1 MQNKGAITLFA
12 ILFALVS
19 LYQLSFTWVSNSVKK
34 QAKQYAIEKAQGDV
48 KLEKKYERAY
58 LDSMANVGVYNLGV
72 KNYTFSEVQERELN
86 LGLDLKGGMNVTLEV
101 SIPDVIKSLANYS
114 KDPNFLAAIKKAKEL
129 EKNSQDDF
137 VTLFG
142 KAWNKINP
150 NGKLASIFATIEL
163 KDKINYNSTNEEV
176 LKVISKEVDDAVK
189 NSFNVIRSRIDR
201 FGVTQPNIQPLQI
214 KGRVLVELPGVKNPE
229 RVRKL
234 LQGTAELSFWEV
246 YDNVGDDQNKGVFY
260 YLLEANKRLAEI
272 KKAEKEDSTPKADT
286 TSSKETASNDK
297 LAELQN
303 NPEVADTTKENTEN
317 ADTSNSLIN
326 EIKGK
331 DLVSKD
337 TVKGGDDAPL
347 FKVLIPYID
356 NQNQPVKGA
365 VVGLALP
372 KDTATV
378 NEYLKMEQ
386 IRSIFPRRL
395 KFAWTVKTITLGQE
409 GNQKEF
415 LQLIALKSARDG
427 RPALDGDVITDAR
440 VEYGQNRATAE
451 VSMTMNGKGASIWKR
466 LTKQN
471 IGHPIAIVLDGY
483 VYSFPNVQNEIKN
496 GRSSITGNFTLSE
509 AQDLANVL
517 KSGKLPAPARI
528 IQEAIVGPSLGKEA
542 IHAGLVSFI
551 VAFILVLIFM
561 IFYYNKAGIV
571 ANLALIANVF
581 FIFGVLASMGA
592 VLTLPGIAGIVLT
605 IGMSVDANVLIFE
618 RIKEELRAGKGLKLA
633 VIDGYKNAYSAIID
647 ANVTTLLTGIILY
660 VFGSG
665 PIQGFATT
673 LVIGILTSLFSA
685 IFITR
690 IIFENWLSK
699 KKNITFSTKLTEN
712 AFSKVNIQFIQKRK
726 TWYVISGAIV
736 IIGLASI
743 LTQGFDLGI
752 DFKGGRVYVVRFDKA
767 VSPVEV
773 QESLKPA
780 FGGNIPEVKVF
791 GDKNQL
797 RISTKYLIDEESE
810 ETDDKV
816 DKALYEG
823 VKKFI
828 GEVDFNTFR
837 HKYIMS
843 SQKVGPTIADDIKVD
858 AFWAVLF
865 SLIVIFLYI
874 LIRFR
879 NWQYGL
885 GALLALVHDV
895 TIVLGLFSLL
905 KSFMPFSMEIDQA
918 FIAAILTVVGYS
930 INDTVVVFDRIR
942 EYLTLY
948 PKKDR
953 TETYNKALNSTIS
966 RTVNTSFSTFLV
978 LLIIFLFGGEVIR
991 GFSFALLIG
1000 VVVGTY
1006 SSLFIATPI
1015 AYDTIKHKEKVENKK
1030 RK

>member
-34 QAKQYAIEKAQGDV
+34 QAKQYAISRANGDAE
-48 KLEKKYERAY
+48 LEKKYERVF

-101 SIPDVIKSLANYS
+101 SVPDVIKSLANYS
-114 KDPNFLAAIKKAKEL
+114 KDPDFVAALKRAKEL
-129 EKNSQDDF
+129 ERNSQDDF

-142 KAWNKINP
+142 KAWNEVNP

-163 KDKINYNSTNEEV
+163 KDKISYNSTNEEV
-176 LKVISKEVDDAVK
+176 LKVIEKETDDAIK

-201 FGVTQPNIQPLQI
+201 FGVTQPNIQPLET

-246 YDNVGDDQNKGVFY
+246 YDNVGDDQTKGVFY
-260 YLLEANKRLAEI
+260 YLIEANNRLSQI
-272 KKAEKEDSTPKADT
+272 FNAEKNKENQTEATNADT
-286 TSSKETASNDK
+286 LSTNK
-297 LAELQN
+297 
-303 NPEVADTTKENTEN
+303 KENTKQLAQN
-317 ADTSNSLIN
+317 TDSTDVSAANDTSANSLIDK
-326 EIKGK
+326 IKGD
-331 DLVSKD
+331 DLTAND
-337 TVKGGDDAPL
+337 TLNNNDNAAPL
-347 FKVLIPYID
+347 FKVLIPYMD

-378 NEYLKMEQ
+378 NKYLKMEQ
-386 IRSIFPRRL
+386 IRSIFPRRM

-427 RPALDGDVITDAR
+427 RPALNGDVITDAR
-440 VEYGQNRATAE
+440 VEYGQNQATAE
-451 VSMTMNGKGASIWKR
+451 VSMTMNGEGAAIWKR

-509 AQDLANVL
+509 AEDLANVL

-528 IQEAIVGPSLGKEA
+528 IQEAIVGPSLGQEA
-542 IHAGLVSFI
+542 INAGLISFI
-551 VAFILVLIFM
+551 AAFILVLIFM
-561 IFYYNKAGIV
+561 WFYYNKAGLV

-618 RIKEELRAGKGLKLA
+618 RIKEELRVGKGLKLA
-633 VIDGYKNAYSAIID
+633 VTDGYKNAYSAIID

-690 IIFENWLSK
+690 LIFESWLAK
-699 KKNITFSTKLTEN
+699 KKTISFSTKLTEN
-712 AFSKVNIQFIQKRK
+712 AFSKLNINFIQKRK
-726 TWYVISGAIV
+726 TWYTISGTLV
-736 IIGLASI
+736 LIGLISI
-743 LTQGFDLGI
+743 FTQGFDLGI
-752 DFKGGRVYVVRFDKA
+752 DFKGGRVYVVRFEQNLN
-767 VSPVEV
+767 PVEV
-773 QESLKPA
+773 QKSLKTSLH
-780 FGGNIPEVKVF
+780 GLPEVKVF
-791 GDKNQL
+791 GNANQL
-797 RISTKYLIDEESE
+797 RISTKYLIDDESE
-810 ETDDKV
+810 TADDKV
-816 DKALYEG
+816 DMALYEG
-823 VKKFI
+823 LKPYLGDK
-828 GEVDFNTFR
+828 VDFETFIHNYR
-837 HKYIMS
+837 MS

-895 TIVLGLFSLL
+895 SIVLGLFSLL

-942 EYLTLY
+942 EYITLHT
-948 PKKDR
+948 KKDR
-953 TETYNKALNSTIS
+953 IEVYNKALNSTIS
-966 RTVNTSFSTFLV
+966 RTVNTSLSTFIV
-978 LLIIFLFGGEVIR
+978 LLIIFIFGGEVIR
-991 GFSFALLIG
+991 GFAFALLVG

-1015 AYDTIKHKEKVENKK
+1015 AYDTIKRKEKNDAKK
-1030 RK
+1030 RKK

>member
-34 QAKQYAIEKAQGDV
+34 QAKQYAIEKANGNAE
-48 KLEKKYERAY
+48 LEKKYERAY

-101 SIPDVIKSLANYS
+101 SVPDVIKSLANYS
-114 KDPNFLAAIKKAKEL
+114 KDPNFVAAIKRAKEL
-129 EKNSQDDF
+129 ERNSQDDF

-142 KAWNKINP
+142 KAWNEVNP

-176 LKVISKEVDDAVK
+176 LKVIEKETDDAIK

-201 FGVTQPNIQPLQI
+201 FGVTQPNIQPLET

-260 YLLEANKRLAEI
+260 YLIEANNRLSQI
-272 KKAEKEDSTPKADT
+272 LNSEKTEETVADSTA
-286 TSSKETASNDK
+286 
-297 LAELQN
+297 N
-303 NPEVADTTKENTEN
+303 NTIADTTKIANNEATTDSTVTAEK
-317 ADTSNSLIN
+317 DSSSNSLID
-326 EIKGK
+326 EIKGD
-331 DLVSKD
+331 DLTAKNDSVN
-337 TVKGGDDAPL
+337 GDNSAPL

-378 NEYLKMEQ
+378 NKYLKMEQ
-386 IRSIFPRRL
+386 IRSIFPRRM

-415 LQLIALKSARDG
+415 LQLIALKAARDG
-427 RPALDGDVITDAR
+427 RPALNGDVITDAR
-440 VEYGQNRATAE
+440 VEYGQNQATAE
-451 VSMTMNGKGASIWKR
+451 VSMTMNGEGAAIWKR

-509 AQDLANVL
+509 AEDLANVL

-542 IHAGLVSFI
+542 INAGLISFI
-551 VAFILVLIFM
+551 AAFMLVLLFM
-561 IFYYNKAGIV
+561 WFYYNKAGLV

-618 RIKEELRAGKGLKLA
+618 RIKEELRAGKGLRLA
-633 VIDGYKNAYSAIID
+633 VTDGYKNAYSAIID

-690 IIFENWLSK
+690 LIFEAWLSK
-699 KKNITFSTKLTEN
+699 KKSISFSTKLTEN

-726 TWYVISGAIV
+726 TWYAISGAIV

-743 LTQGFDLGI
+743 FTQGFDLGI
-752 DFKGGRVYVVRFDKA
+752 DFKGGRVYVVRFEQA
-767 VSPVEV
+767 TNPVEV
-773 QESLKPA
+773 QKSLKESLH
-780 FGGNIPEVKVF
+780 GLPEVKVF
-791 GDKNQL
+791 GDDNQL
-797 RISTKYLIDEESE
+797 RISTKYLIDDESE
-810 ETDDKV
+810 SADDKV
-816 DKALYEG
+816 DMALYEG
-823 VKKFI
+823 LKKYI
-828 GEVDFNTFR
+828 RDVDFDTFR
-837 HKYIMS
+837 HKMIMS

-895 TIVLGLFSLL
+895 SIVLGLFSLL

-942 EYLTLY
+942 EYLALH

-953 TETYNKALNSTIS
+953 IEVYNSALNSTIS
-966 RTVNTSFSTFLV
+966 RTVNTSLSTFIV
-978 LLIIFLFGGEVIR
+978 LFVIFIFGGEVIR
-991 GFSFALLIG
+991 GFAFALLVG

-1015 AYDTIKHKEKVENKK
+1015 AYDTIKQKEKHDDKK
-1030 RK
+1030 RRK